1 MKLFYTPTSP
11 FVRKVL
17 VVAHELGISGEIEPT
32 LLRPTP
38 TQVDPTLSQVNPLSK
53 IPALVL
59 EDGEVLYDSAVICEF
74 LDARAGGR
82 LIPPTGAPRWRALR
96 AQALCDG
103 VLEAGVAVFYERHL
117 RPKELHWQPWLEGQL
132 QKARG
137 GLDALEAAAAGFDPL
152 RVEIDQICAG
162 VTVGWLEL
170 RGLLGDV
177 RAGRPRL
184 AAWYE
189 RFAARPSMVATAP
202 PAV

>member
-17 VVAHELGISGEIEPT
+17 VAAHELGIERQIERI

-38 TQVDPTLSQVNPLSK
+38 TQVDPTLSRVNPLSK

-59 EDGEVLYDSAVICEF
+59 AEGEVIYDSAVICEF
-74 LDARAGGR
+74 LDTQAGGR
-82 LIPPTGAPRWRALR
+82 LIPRAGAARWSALR
-96 AQALCDG
+96 TQALCDG
-103 VLEAGVAVFYERHL
+103 ILEAAIAVFYERHL

-132 QKARG
+132 QKSRQ
-137 GLDALEAAAAGFDPL
+137 GLDALEAAVEGFNAL
-152 RVEIDQICAG
+152 QVEIDQICAG

-189 RFAARPSMVATAP
+189 GFSARPSMVATAP
-202 PAV
+202 PV

>member
-17 VVAHELGISGEIEPT
+17 VVAHELGISGEIELT
-32 LLRPTP
+32 FLRPTP
-38 TQVDPTLSQVNPLSK
+38 TQVDPTLSPVNPLSK

-59 EDGEVLYDSAVICEF
+59 EDGEVLYDSAVLCEF
-74 LDARAGGR
+74 LDTRAGGR
-82 LIPPTGAPRWRALR
+82 LIPRAGPQRWRTLR

-103 VLEAGVAVFYERHL
+103 ILEAGVAVFYERHL
-117 RPKELHWQPWLEGQL
+117 RPQELHWQPWLEGQL

-137 GLDALEAAAAGFDPL
+137 GLDALEEAAAGFDPL
-152 RVEIDQICAG
+152 HVGLDQICAG

-202 PAV
+202 PV